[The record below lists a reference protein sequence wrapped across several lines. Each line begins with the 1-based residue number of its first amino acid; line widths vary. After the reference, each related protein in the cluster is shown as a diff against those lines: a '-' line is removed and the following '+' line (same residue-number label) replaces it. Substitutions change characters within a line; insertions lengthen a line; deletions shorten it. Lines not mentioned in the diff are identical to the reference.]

1 MYFVCRTFTGPN
13 SRFTPL
19 LLNIT
24 NREGF
29 ELSISPPQVLFKVND
44 KGQKTEPIEEV
55 TFEVTNDHSGG
66 VVENIGKRKGELI
79 DMKNIG
85 TNSSRI
91 TALIPSR
98 TLMGYRTDFE
108 TDTRG
113 TGIMTSAFHSYADY
127 KGASGN
133 KRKGVLISTDSG
145 VCTSYQLSM
154 VEARGMLFVSP
165 QTEVYPGG
173 FDTPLHACVWNF
185 CLQ

>member
-1 MYFVCRTFTGPN
+1 MASDVVGRTFVVPN
-13 SRFTPL
+13 SLPSPL
-19 LLNIT
+19 RPTSL

-29 ELSISPPQVLFKVND
+29 ELSISPPQVLFKEND
-44 KGQKTEPIEEV
+44 KGQKMEPIEEV

-66 VVENIGKRKGELI
+66 VVENIGKRKGELV

-113 TGIMTSAFHSYADY
+113 TGIMTSAFHSYAEY

-133 KRKGVLISTDSG
+133 KRKGVLIATDSG
-145 VCTSYQLSM
+145 VCTSYQLSL
-154 VEARGMLFVSP
+154 VEARGTLFVSP

-173 FDTPLHACVWNF
+173 F
-185 CLQ
+185 